1 MASLQ
6 MTPWKWDSCLGAVT
20 ESGST
25 AGWRHQLLIRS
36 WADGGTTKKTT
47 CQAVSEVPWLTSF
60 LGHLASKLWKISS
73 ANDFVMGL
81 TPEHPDAGPA
91 SGKVGM

>member
-1 MASLQ
+1 MEGRPRRPFVRLSVRY
-6 MTPWKWDSCLGAVT
+6 LGT
-20 ESGST
+20 
-25 AGWRHQLLIRS
+25 L
-36 WADGGTTKKTT
+36 
-47 CQAVSEVPWLTSF
+47 LTSF